1 MIFHELKEDELG
13 QRKKKNGNTK
23 KDIWRID
30 ARKTLQN
37 QGIQLK
43 VKNLNLWMKNKAS
56 TKNR

>member
-1 MIFHELKEDELG
+1 MNL
-13 QRKKKNGNTK
+13 RKMNWDNEKKNGNTK